1 MVIAVKGDNRIKV
14 SRSTYEQV
22 FRKKGYTVV
31 EDEAGDSTLPDGDAE
46 RVIDAPSE
54 NEEKTEETDEDVE
67 TIPISEM
74 NARQLKEYAAK
85 HGIDLSEVKNTAQ
98 ARKIVQREIRKQNM

>member
-1 MVIAVKGDNRIKV
+1 MVIAVKGDRRIKI
-14 SRSTYEQV
+14 SRSTYEKM
-22 FRKKGYTVV
+22 FRKKGYLVV
-31 EDEAGDSTLPDGDAE
+31 EDEAGESTLPGGDAE
-46 RVIDAPSE
+46 RVVEVPSK